1 MTDSCW
7 GDEWRENWQP
17 AYGGPFPTV
26 TPEDFDQAM
35 SEIDVAIVFGMR
47 ATAANVAT
55 PNQRI
60 ADFCKA
66 TKTKTIGFMA
76 LDPNDE
82 DVLEQM
88 REGLSLGLR
97 GIKLYPVLAHFDPRE
112 DRYRAFFE
120 AVVRNDLAL
129 LWHMGASPSK
139 RARLELSHPLL
150 VDEVAK
156 MYPKMIQIIAH
167 IGHPWQRETILV
179 LRKNSNVYAD
189 VSGAW
194 ARPFDGYHAL
204 VRAQEWNVVD
214 KLLFGSDYP
223 LWKPSVAV
231 EDLHEIAKIR
241 AGTLPFVKEE
251 TIQTILDQD
260 VLSKLRLEL

>member
-156 MYPKMIQIIAH
+156 MYPKMIQIRGNVRPSSYYERTPMSMRMSLGLGHAH
-167 IGHPWQRETILV
+167 SMAITRSSEPKSGMSSTSFSLV
-179 LRKNSNVYAD
+179 PIIRYGSR
-189 VSGAW
+189 VSQLKT
-194 ARPFDGYHAL
+194 FM
-204 VRAQEWNVVD
+204 
-214 KLLFGSDYP
+214 
-223 LWKPSVAV
+223 
-231 EDLHEIAKIR
+231 
-241 AGTLPFVKEE
+241 
-251 TIQTILDQD
+251 
-260 VLSKLRLEL
+260 KLRRFGRELCRL